1 MPNYYAHLSLGAQ
14 VLSQLPQE
22 LSLLLNRER
31 SAFDLGCLGPDPLFF
46 YRPTLPNPVRREGV
60 AMHAR
65 SALPVF
71 GRLREAVEEDA
82 PMSAGYAAGFLCH
95 LALDSACHGW
105 IDRRAAE
112 GTVTHLAMEAE
123 FDRLLMERDDLVSLG
138 RSYLPPM
145 PSGEVFAAAAR
156 AYQHT
161 SPKQLEEGY
170 RSMRRDTAL
179 FARLSGHRLS
189 RPANR
194 AVGALPGLKALQ
206 GIFLTADSHDAYA
219 ESNEYLTR
227 QLAATVEAAAKQT
240 QRFFQAAESG
250 APLDP
255 WLDRDFGGMAYRK
268 TEPAPQSAPAW

>member
-227 QLAATVEAAAKQT
+227 QLAATVEAAVS
-240 QRFFQAAESG
+240 FQDS
-250 APLDP
+250 
-255 WLDRDFGGMAYRK
+255 
-268 TEPAPQSAPAW
+268 